1 MASGGPSREVR
12 VTVLWWNSCE
22 VYVCVCVCVELQD
35 LQASTL
41 GVVDSFRRTWDKA
54 KYEKLAKDRSKKD
67 GEGTS

>member
-1 MASGGPSREVR
+1 MWWDSSEGVVCGW
-12 VTVLWWNSCE
+12 VT
-22 VYVCVCVCVELQD
+22 LQD

-67 GEGTS
+67 GEGIV